1 MESGGASPM
10 PSASRIS
17 TPTTSA
23 TVHSNL
29 SQVTSAADIADPSL
43 PKKTKICVYC
53 GSSPGKNP
61 VYMQAARD
69 LARVM
74 AENNIGLGRSPFT
87 LPASFFASPTK
98 TSQYTAAE
106 PSA

>member
-1 MESGGASPM
+1 M
-10 PSASRIS
+10 PSASRTS

-29 SQVTSAADIADPSL
+29 SQVTSAADLADPSV

-61 VYMQAARD
+61 IYMQAARD

-74 AENNIGLGRSPFT
+74 AENDIGLGR
-87 LPASFFASPTK
+87 PTW
-98 TSQYTAAE
+98 TSETSLRLF
-106 PSA
+106 PLTF